1 MLSQVQKYLPT
12 LLHSSPICFQRA
24 YNKINYPSNRKKHN
38 SSQPFNKLYSSAEE
52 ATKDMFPG
60 ASIMV
65 GGFGLCGTSENLV
78 KAVAARKDE
87 LKNLTSISNNPG
99 TVDYGIG
106 IWLNQG

>member
-1 MLSQVQKYLPT
+1 MLSSAQKMLPFA
-12 LLHSSPICFQRA
+12 LQSAPICFNRA
-24 YNKINYPSNRKKHN
+24 YNKINYPSERKKHN
-38 SSQPFNKLYSSAEE
+38 PAQPFNKLYASAEE
-52 ATKDMFPG
+52 ATKDVFSG

-87 LKNLTSISNNPG
+87 IKNLTSISNNPG